1 MERMKK
7 NIVTYQKWFN
17 NGKKWCELEVII
29 SRKLFFFSSRRRHT
43 RWNCDWSS
51 DVCSSDLERRAST
64 VISPCFVVPRTRT
77 LILPLSTSFRPTTAT
92 YGTQSFSAVRIFFA
106 SVSEV
111 SSRSA
116 RTPSNRLRIDRSEER
131 RVGKEWRA
139 MC

>member
-51 DVCSSDLERRAST
+51 DVCSSDLERRAAAA
-64 VISPCFVVPRTRT
+64 P
-77 LILPLSTSFRPTTAT
+77 
-92 YGTQSFSAVRIFFA
+92 FA
-106 SVSEV
+106 SGAAE
-111 SSRSA
+111 
-116 RTPSNRLRIDRSEER
+116 RLRQRSTGRATPKPPR
-131 RVGKEWRA
+131 RPHAPPTRRIQREASALFRA
-139 MC
+139 AGPLRRQG